1 VTSLAEM
8 LGEDLYNN
16 RKKIKTKRGRME
28 RSDVTGATNIRI
40 KQKRDRRSITSHQLS
55 LRIELTVL
63 DGQKKIKIKSPQTRY
78 SAAVESIII
87 G

>member
-1 VTSLAEM
+1 M

-16 RKKIKTKRGRME
+16 RKRSRQKEERKKRME
-28 RSDVTGATNIRI
+28 LSDVTGATNIRM

-63 DGQKKIKIKSPQTRY
+63 DGQKKIKIKVTKR
-78 SAAVESIII
+78 AAAQQ
-87 G
+87 